1 MRFLAP
7 IDGTSF
13 NFICITL
20 QETIDALND
29 IKFRKSPGVDGISIK
44 LLKDASN
51 IVAGPLV
58 NIFNVSLQRAIFP
71 NDWKLAKVTPIFKE
85 GNKADCGNYRPISVI
100 SAVAK
105 LFEKLVYRQ
114 LSSFLTLNGILVEQQ
129 SGFRHKH
136 STETA
141 LLSSTNEWLFN
152 MDRGLLSGVLFLD
165 LKKAFDTVDHHIL
178 LSKLGL
184 CGIKGTSLKWFESI
198 FLVETKYA
206 L

>member
-1 MRFLAP
+1 M
-7 IDGTSF
+7 
-13 NFICITL
+13 
-20 QETIDALND
+20 
-29 IKFRKSPGVDGISIK
+29 
-44 LLKDASN
+44 
-51 IVAGPLV
+51 AGPLV

-141 LLSSTNEWLFN
+141 LLSSTHE
-152 MDRGLLSGVLFLD
+152 
-165 LKKAFDTVDHHIL
+165 
-178 LSKLGL
+178 
-184 CGIKGTSLKWFESI
+184 
-198 FLVETKYA
+198 
-206 L
+206 

>member
-1 MRFLAP
+1 M
-7 IDGTSF
+7 F
-13 NFICITL
+13 NGRHC
-20 QETIDALND
+20 D
-29 IKFRKSPGVDGISIK
+29 
-44 LLKDASN
+44 LLSASN

-85 GNKADCGNYRPISVI
+85 GNKADCENYRPISVI

-105 LFEKLVYRQ
+105 LFEKLVYLQ
-114 LSSFLTLNGILVEQQ
+114 LSSFLRLNGILVEQQ
-129 SGFRHKH
+129 SGFRHQH

-165 LKKAFDTVDHHIL
+165 LKKAFDTIDHHIL
-178 LSKLGL
+178 LSKLEL
-184 CGIKGTSLKWFESI
+184 YCIKGTSLKWFESYTVNLGVLPQHRNRCK
-198 FLVETKYA
+198 FLQLCGHRFSVY
-206 L
+206 LHSFWC